1 MPYHIKKASA
11 LDPNIT
17 VYYAG
22 GSRWSDDYSQRT
34 SFATESAAN
43 AKLVNTDG
51 KNGGWTGATVVS
63 E

>member
-1 MPYHIKKASA
+1 MAYHIKKPSVIN
-11 LDPNIT
+11 PSIE
-17 VYYAG
+17 VYYCG
-22 GSRWSDDYSQRT
+22 GTRWSDDYSQRT
-34 SFATESAAN
+34 SFASESAAN